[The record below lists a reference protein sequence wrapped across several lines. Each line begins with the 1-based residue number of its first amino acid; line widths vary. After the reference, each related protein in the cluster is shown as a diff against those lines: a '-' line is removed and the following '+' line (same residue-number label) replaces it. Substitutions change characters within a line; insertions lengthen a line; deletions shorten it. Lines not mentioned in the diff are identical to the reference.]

1 MRDPSR
7 WYAWLVARIGLVLGA
22 GGVVGSA
29 FHAGVLSELAEHT
42 GWDPRHAEVIVGTSA
57 GSGTG
62 AMLRAGLPAS
72 DLRADVVGGRLSAEG
87 LRVQAHARRDAA
99 ARTTL
104 PLRRVRPFSR
114 RPQVTSPGILVRAAT
129 RPWEARLGLLA
140 TAFFPAGTVP
150 TDVISAG
157 LVSLFPSGWPADPLW
172 VVAVRL
178 STGERTV
185 FGRDGAPVAVVA
197 DAVAASCAIPGF
209 FEPVT
214 IDGERYI
221 DGGAHSP
228 TNADLLAG
236 RGLDLVVIS
245 SPMSRAGPIVAGAV
259 TPLRQWARLEV
270 DREGR
275 RLTRAGTPVLAFQP
289 TRADIS
295 VMGVNAMDM
304 ARRPEVL
311 RTAARST
318 RQWLDDPRNAA
329 AVALLRGAPG

>member
-1 MRDPSR
+1 M
-7 WYAWLVARIGLVLGA
+7 
-22 GGVVGSA
+22 GSA
-29 FHAGVLSELAEHT
+29 FHAGVLSELAEQT

-72 DLRADVVGGRLSAEG
+72 DLRAEVVGGRLSTEG
-87 LRVQAHARRDAA
+87 LRIQAQARRAGGA
-99 ARTTL
+99 QTTL
-104 PLRRVRPFSR
+104 PLRRARRPFSL

-129 RPWEARLGLLA
+129 RPWEARVGLLA
-140 TAFFPAGTVP
+140 TAFFPTGTVP

-157 LVSLFPSGWPADPLW
+157 LVSLFPSGWPAEPLW

-178 STGERTV
+178 STGVRVV
-185 FGRDGAPVAVVA
+185 FGRDDGAVAGVA

-209 FEPVT
+209 FEPVV
-214 IDGERYI
+214 IDGERYV

-236 RGLDLVVIS
+236 HGLDLVVVS

-259 TPLRQWARLEV
+259 TPLRQWARLEL
-270 DREGR
+270 DREVR
-275 RLTRAGTPVLAFQP
+275 RVTRAGTPVLAFQP
-289 TRADIS
+289 TRADVA

-304 ARRPEVL
+304 GRRPEVL
-311 RTAARST
+311 RTAVEST
-318 RQWLDDPRNAA
+318 RRWLDDPRNAA
-329 AVALLRGAPG
+329 AVGVLRGAPALD